1 MKQNYTAIWTSPG
14 GSSLANVS
22 FTASSPEGIKRE
34 VRQIAKQI
42 GFKSSTC
49 EVWQGGNLVAR
60 GIE

>member
-1 MKQNYTAIWTSPG
+1 MKQNYKAIWTSNG
-14 GSSLANVS
+14 GSTLADVS
-22 FTASSPEGIKRE
+22 FAASSPEGIKRE

-49 EVWQGGNLVAR
+49 KVWWGGNLVMQ